1 MDAVV
6 LIILKKYPTHFRD
19 ECSVIDSNC
28 AACTNKAECG
38 FCYVE
43 FTNNSTEGLG
53 SCVAVREDDPEEPE
67 YGRWVR
73 RRGHSQMM
81 SAMRGVSCRTA
92 KDKFRIA
99 LCYKFRTCSFA
110 HNLGPLKVSAAN

>member
-1 MDAVV
+1 MV
-6 LIILKKYPTHFRD
+6 
-19 ECSVIDSNC
+19 DSNC

-43 FTNNSTEGLG
+43 FAANGTEGRG

-73 RRGHSQMM
+73 RREG
-81 SAMRGVSCRTA
+81 RGGTNSCRDGLNGGT
-92 KDKFRIA
+92 RV
-99 LCYKFRTCSFA
+99 L
-110 HNLGPLKVSAAN
+110 

>member
-1 MDAVV
+1 MFYLDSPGLFTKPHNVNDSLPCKLV
-6 LIILKKYPTHFRD
+6 LIILKKYPTQFRD

-43 FTNNSTEGLG
+43 FTNNGTEGLG

-73 RRGHSQMM
+73 RRERQFPN
-81 SAMRGVSCRTA
+81 RT
-92 KDKFRIA
+92 
-99 LCYKFRTCSFA
+99 
-110 HNLGPLKVSAAN
+110 